1 MLHSSWDYIGET
13 IDVESRF
20 SGHQHKTN
28 AAGGHLYLL
37 LNGLFTESVLKDK
50 GFVLEAKAFFS
61 GGLHSIK
68 RRLNAVS
75 AVQTLK
81 IKLLYGR
88 YSEGREATNIVDI
101 TVVPFGQK
109 RFPLGPKICFRHE
122 CYLEGP

>member
-1 MLHSSWDYIGET
+1 MLHLSWDYIGEA
-13 IDVESRF
+13 IDVVSRF

-37 LNGLFTESVLKDK
+37 LNGLFTESVPKDK
-50 GFVLEAKAFFS
+50 GFVLEARAFFS

-88 YSEGREATNIVDI
+88 YLEGREAT
-101 TVVPFGQK
+101 THK
-109 RFPLGPKICFRHE
+109 WT
-122 CYLEGP
+122 

>member
-1 MLHSSWDYIGET
+1 MIFKKDLLCRGRLCLGKMWTILKQIPFLLHLSWDYIGEA
-13 IDVESRF
+13 IDVVSRF

-37 LNGLFTESVLKDK
+37 LNGLFTESVPKDK

-61 GGLHSIK
+61 AGGLHSIK

-88 YSEGREATNIVDI
+88 YLEGRVAT
-101 TVVPFGQK
+101 THK
-109 RFPLGPKICFRHE
+109 
-122 CYLEGP
+122 